1 MVSSGIQR
9 FFYVT
14 WTIIKLNL
22 LFIVG
27 SLAGGIVLGIGP
39 SFQTLN
45 DLLQTH
51 GIDYQELTV
60 RAFFEQWKKNWV
72 RGNQVFWIFVLAWS
86 FVGYNLYLSTQL
98 LGLLWLMIDFILLI
112 ILMLLFVFY
121 IYCIQYETNYE
132 TSLKEIIK
140 LAFISLFLGGLSLV
154 KMLFG
159 LVSIVGLTWYFK
171 GLFLFASFSLILI
184 FAGYATKEVR
194 ELVDR
199 KLG

>member
-72 RGNQVFWIFVLAWS
+72 RGNQVFWIFALAWS